1 MFCSKLRINKAFFS
15 NFSANYRY
23 GFMMPAKYIRKIGEE
38 MWEGMKVCAKYARN
52 EPLGPSKTSNEEE
65 IMTNRWLAERSI
77 ET

>member
-1 MFCSKLRINKAFFS
+1 
-15 NFSANYRY
+15 
-23 GFMMPAKYIRKIGEE
+23 MMPAKYIRKIGEE

-52 EPLGPSKTSNEEE
+52 EPLGPSKTSDEEE

>member
-1 MFCSKLRINKAFFS
+1 MTNLQIYNKPSIFYV
-15 NFSANYRY
+15 SANHRY
-23 GFMMPAKYIRKIGEE
+23 GFMMPAQYIRKIGEE

-65 IMTNRWLAERSI
+65 MMTNRWLAERSI